1 MSWWKEIEQLST
13 VTPIFTH
20 HLLCSLSL
28 GLFLSFIQDLDC
40 KQNEAR
46 TGCCD
51 ISWCRHQQTDLG
63 LDLQPKL
70 LELLLQF
77 KKGLLIPG
85 APKVV
90 LECHDKMGSVLLRK
104 SLLILPTFNYLDLSC
119 FDGMDY
125 LIFIWAFRK
134 SRSQQCQHNQKACI
148 CYGMKAV
155 TQALCKFT
163 LVWDGYCEWSRVELP
178 TVNTIQAA
186 AAMGSCRRNLLTC
199 SRHLETYLLF
209 GFCGIRTPDSLQI
222 VLQILNDK
230 KHTRKLQKID
240 RRPDKQLNRLTI
252 L

>member
-28 GLFLSFIQDLDC
+28 GLFLSFTQDLHC

-46 TGCCD
+46 TSCRD
-51 ISWCRHQQTDLG
+51 ISWCRHQTTDLG

-90 LECHDKMGSVLLRK
+90 LECHDKMGGVLLRK
-104 SLLILPTFNYLDLSC
+104 SLLLLPTFSYLDLSC

-125 LIFIWAFRK
+125 LIFIWAF
-134 SRSQQCQHNQKACI
+134 
-148 CYGMKAV
+148 
-155 TQALCKFT
+155 CK
-163 LVWDGYCEWSRVELP
+163 P
-178 TVNTIQAA
+178 TVKPVAA
-186 AAMGSCRRNLLTC
+186 QPKGMCLLWNQSSDSGSVQVHPGLRWMLWMQQ
-199 SRHLETYLLF
+199 SRTAH
-209 GFCGIRTPDSLQI
+209 SQ
-222 VLQILNDK
+222 
-230 KHTRKLQKID
+230 HH
-240 RRPDKQLNRLTI
+240 
-252 L
+252 